1 MSIQTIILNPYQT
14 NDINRS
20 SPFNLLPVDLIPPLV
35 VRQPIFTI
43 KQKTWLAA
51 SNTVDFGGDII
62 KYQQIKPNRPVV
74 SVLQGT
80 VIEFNIE
87 VQDNSLPSNPNIP
100 NIISYVWKKD
110 GAPISQLNN
119 LNNKRGTNIVQLTS
133 DYQTTGQYICEVSN
147 LYGTT
152 TSSPFRIDVID
163 PYEHPKLYKNLIIN
177 GSGENGLTGWTTD
190 ADIKTLP
197 FHTPKFDKNIE
208 PQFSSFRIGGII
220 AEIDGP
226 ILPEFRF
233 SIGNHYG
240 MFHRLYTKR
249 KAVANVLNEAFGK
262 PYIKGLSAGIA
273 LNEHERWYSEGGSIP
288 QIIPNEDYNTNDYN
302 TTAGF
307 FPGLAWM
314 DKYNKNDTYKIV
326 GLTQEYSDAPSP
338 FYFTRDKI
346 KFLNK
351 GGKAETSLTQT
362 VDLTDIAD
370 IIDGNAYGIT
380 HATGQF
386 FAYVGAG
393 ITDYKIKFQEEG
405 KTEPTT
411 TNYYVADYEA
421 YKYEFNEEWRS
432 DPSLDWNIY
441 YGVSGSDSNGTY
453 KYHNKNSSTNGTGS
467 KYSEVLA
474 SISPSNLYSQTSL
487 NAQIEELKKIRQAF
501 YTRFLDPNAAPNK
514 SFSNYNPNTSTE
526 STLTLGSNTYLL
538 VPPDQPNTFGIPI
551 IKQGV
556 FPNNNATPQYVTE
569 GGSATKIIIKFNDTG
584 RPYPKTVPNPEYVS
598 RRKYV
603 GPISTP
609 SATWCINDTSTQIA
623 NGITPEYHKEKWLT
637 ADLLKLVAPGRAF
650 DSSASGS
657 ARAGA
662 VAQAIL
668 TGFLAPTRV
677 LFDAIN
683 KLIGSTVNESS
694 FKDAHDLGVL
704 AADDLY
710 QNWYLLRVVFDEAKD
725 YLQSGDVKAV
735 LGAEFAFDLQEI
747 GNYVRNNANSRF
759 AIKKDII
766 KTNYKDNKW
775 TNWYHINDDGGS
787 DAATHG
793 RDVIAPVMLQ
803 MWNLLYEKYIAI
815 TRVLY
820 NSYTE
825 LVKINWLRNVE
836 SAYYRAAQEKKQ
848 YRIKRFTDIEIQPKV
863 YDKTRIELTY
873 YNAQNV
879 AIKTETINGPNE
891 QDVWA
896 IKEKAFFPLTLY
908 PIYQCLNTDTNFYN
922 TSQSA
927 VDQIPQKYKQ
937 PQLQNV
943 SLQNNGMYMVGGDAF
958 ITVFGQQYTRMRF
971 LGGISDRVNQGIGSG
986 VLQKG
991 INSLA
996 TSEDDAATTIYD
1008 TVNSSTLDTTQLI
1021 QGPYQKFKDQRI
1033 NFTEDWISN
1042 KVSDKNANF
1051 LMNNY
1056 DFATYGGAYPPN
1068 NTTFNKKNS
1077 PIHRTYS
1084 NNAVYDLGAAAMFG
1098 VGLTAIIPKTAR
1110 SVQIKIIFE
1119 HTSDQINDTNPALKG
1134 WTKDEIYSNEFGQR
1148 NSNSIR
1154 TTKYGNPRCG
1164 ITSIKYMISANN
1176 VEKVDKYPSYSIP
1189 PTQYTVLGL
1198 EKQKYNIE
1206 QAFNTAEQIKVGSVT
1221 IPPEPPQ
1228 PEELAI
1234 NLYTSG
1240 GEYKTSTTDDYV
1252 GYYHIHK
1259 DKGLMV
1265 GKRHTAE
1272 PHEYLY
1278 PISSTTTSEPA
1289 PSPSLPSNPSPS
1301 NPTTTLP
1308 SNTSNNTSNNTGY

>member
-1 MSIQTIILNPYQT
+1 MSIQTIILNPYQADDVNYT
-14 NDINRS
+14 
-20 SPFNLLPVDLIPPLV
+20 SPFNLLPTDLIPPFIV
-35 VRQPIFTI
+35 KQPITNI
-43 KQKTWLAA
+43 KQTTWLAS
-51 SNTVDFGGDII
+51 SNTTEVETTEARAEI
-62 KYQQIKPNRPVV
+62 KYQQIKPKQNIVN
-74 SVLQGT
+74 VLQGT
-80 VIEFNIE
+80 VIEFGVDI
-87 VQDNSLPSNPNIP
+87 VDNSLPSNPNIP
-100 NIISYVWKKD
+100 NVISYVWKKD
-110 GAPISQLNN
+110 GAPVSQLNN
-119 LNNKRGTNIVQLTS
+119 LNSRRGTSSVKLTS
-133 DYQTTGQYICEVSN
+133 DIQTTGEYLCEVSN

-152 TSSPFRIDVID
+152 TSAPFKINAID
-163 PYEHPKLYKNLIIN
+163 PYEHPKLYKNLITN
-177 GSGENGLTGWTTD
+177 GSGERGLTGWTTD

-208 PQFSSFRIGGII
+208 PQFSSFRIGGIT
-220 AEIDGP
+220 ADEYGG

-249 KAVANVLNEAFGK
+249 KAVANVLNEAFGE

-314 DKYNKNDTYKIV
+314 DKFNKNDTYKIV

-393 ITDYKIKFQEEG
+393 ITDYKIKFQEES

-421 YKYEFNEEWRS
+421 YKYEFQEQWRS
-432 DPSLDWNIY
+432 DPSLDFNIY
-441 YGVSGSDSNGTY
+441 YGFSGSDGNGAY
-453 KYHNKNSSTNGTGS
+453 KYHTSASSTEGTGS
-467 KYSEVLA
+467 TYSQILG
-474 SISPSNLYSQTSL
+474 SIPPTNLYSQTGLL
-487 NAQIEELKKIRQAF
+487 NRIQQLQDLRQTF
-501 YTRFLDPNAAPNK
+501 YRRFLDINAAPNK
-514 SFSNYNPNTSTE
+514 SFLYYNNSGAE
-526 STLTLGSNTYLL
+526 AILTLGSQTRPLL
-538 VPPDQPNTFGIPI
+538 
-551 IKQGV
+551 
-556 FPNNNATPQYVTE
+556 PNNNDALFTLFGRKFFQQKTTNVFNIPKIKAGVFQTNGATEKYTTA
-569 GGSATKIIIKFNDTG
+569 GGEATVIVAG
-584 RPYPKTVPNPEYVS
+584 AVALAYLTVGLSGASVPTRKANPEYVS
-598 RRKYV
+598 RREFT

-609 SATWCINDTSTQIA
+609 SATWLLNDTKVPTIIA
-623 NGITPEYHKEKWLT
+623 TSSQTEAHELG
-637 ADLLKLVAPGRAF
+637 LL
-650 DSSASGS
+650 S
-657 ARAGA
+657 
-662 VAQAIL
+662 
-668 TGFLAPTRV
+668 
-677 LFDAIN
+677 
-683 KLIGSTVNESS
+683 
-694 FKDAHDLGVL
+694 
-704 AADDLY
+704 ADDLH

-725 YLQSGDVKAV
+725 YLQSGDVKAI
-735 LGAEFAFDLQEI
+735 LGAEFANELVNL
-747 GNYVRNNANSRF
+747 GNYVRNNTDYRF

-775 TNWYHINDDGGS
+775 TNWYHINDNGTS
-787 DAATHG
+787 DAGTHG
-793 RDVIAPVMLQ
+793 RDVVAPMMME
-803 MWNLLYEKYIAI
+803 MWNLLYAKYIEI
-815 TRVLY
+815 TQALISA
-820 NSYTE
+820 NNDNI
-825 LVKINWLRNVE
+825 KIQWMRSVE
-836 SAYYRAAQEKKQ
+836 ASYYRAAQEKKQ
-848 YRIKRFTDIEIQPKV
+848 YRVKRFTDIEIQPKV

-896 IKEKAFFPLTLY
+896 IKEKTYFPLTLY
-908 PIYQCLNTDTNFYN
+908 PIYQCLNTDTNFYG
-922 TSQSA
+922 TTQS
-927 VDQIPQKYKQ
+927 DIDKIPQKYKL
-937 PQLQNV
+937 PQLQNISGV
-943 SLQNNGMYMVGGDAF
+943 PYQDGFEVGGDCF

-986 VLQKG
+986 VLEKG

-996 TSEDDAATTIYD
+996 TSLDDAKSTIYD

-1056 DFATYGGAYPPN
+1056 DFAAYGGAYPPN

-1119 HTSDQINDTNPALKG
+1119 HTSDQINDTSPALKG

-1198 EKQKYNIE
+1198 QKQKYNIE

-1278 PISSTTTSEPA
+1278 PI
-1289 PSPSLPSNPSPS
+1289 
-1301 NPTTTLP
+1301 
-1308 SNTSNNTSNNTGY
+1308 

>member
-1 MSIQTIILNPYQT
+1 MSTQIVILNPYQADDVNYT
-14 NDINRS
+14 
-20 SPFNLLPVDLIPPLV
+20 SPFNLLPTDLIPPFV
-35 VRQPIFTI
+35 VKQPITNI
-43 KQKTWLAA
+43 KQTTWLAS
-51 SNTVDFGGDII
+51 SNTTEVGTTEAKAVI
-62 KYQQIKPNRPVV
+62 KYQQIKPKQNIVN
-74 SVLQGT
+74 VLQGT
-80 VIEFNIE
+80 VIEFG
-87 VQDNSLPSNPNIP
+87 VDVVDNSLPSNPNIP
-100 NIISYVWKKD
+100 NVISYVWKKD

-119 LNNKRGTNIVQLTS
+119 LNSRRGTNNVKLTS
-133 DYQTTGQYICEVSN
+133 DIQTTGEYVCEISN

-152 TSSPFRIDVID
+152 TSAPFKINAID

-177 GSGENGLTGWTTD
+177 GSGEKGLTGWTTD
-190 ADIKTLP
+190 PDIKTLP

-208 PQFSSFRIGGII
+208 PQFSSFRIGGI
-220 AEIDGP
+220 AVEVDGP

-249 KAVANVLNEAFGK
+249 KVVADTLNEAFGE

-273 LNEHERWYSEGGSIP
+273 LNEQERWYSEGGSIP
-288 QIIPNEDYNTNDYN
+288 QIIPNEDYDVNNYD

-314 DKYNKNDTYKIV
+314 DKFNKNDTYKIV
-326 GLTQEYSDAPSP
+326 GLTQEYKDVPSP

-393 ITDYKIKFQEEG
+393 ITDYKIKFQEES

-421 YKYEFNEEWRS
+421 YKYEFNEEWRN

-453 KYHNKNSSTNGTGS
+453 KYHTSASSTNGTGS

-474 SISPSNLYSQTSL
+474 SISPSNLYSQKNL
-487 NAQIEELKKIRQAF
+487 NTQIEELKKIRQAF

-514 SFSNYNPNTSTE
+514 TFSNYNPNTSAE
-526 STLTLGSNTYLL
+526 STLKLGSNTYLL
-538 VPPDQPNTFGIPI
+538 VPPTQPNTFGIPI
-551 IKQGV
+551 IKQAA
-556 FPNNNATPQYVTE
+556 FSNNGATTEDVKE
-569 GGSATKIIIKFNDTG
+569 GGSSKKIIIQFNDLGTL
-584 RPYPKTVPNPEYVS
+584 YPKTVPNPEHVS
-598 RRKYV
+598 RQKYI

-609 SATWCINDTSTQIA
+609 SATWLINDTSTQIA

-637 ADLLKLVAPGRAF
+637 TDLLKLVAPGRLF
-650 DSSASGS
+650 DSTASGS
-657 ARAGA
+657 ARVGAAANALLTSFFAG
-662 VAQAIL
+662 
-668 TGFLAPTRV
+668 TKV
-677 LFDAIN
+677 LFGAIN

-704 AADDLY
+704 SADDLY

-735 LGAEFAFDLQEI
+735 LGAEFASDIQEI
-747 GNYVRNNANSRF
+747 GNYVRNNTDNQYAR
-759 AIKKDII
+759 KKDII
-766 KTNYKDNKW
+766 KTSYKDNRW
-775 TNWYHINDDGGS
+775 ENWYHINNDGGS

-820 NSYTE
+820 NSNTE
-825 LVKINWLRNVE
+825 LVKINWIRSVE

-848 YRIKRFTDIEIQPKV
+848 YRIKRFTDIEVQPKV

-896 IKEKAFFPLTLY
+896 IKEKTYFPLTLY
-908 PIYQCLNTDTNFYN
+908 PIYQCLNTDTNFYL

-943 SLQNNGMYMVGGDAF
+943 SLDKGTYMVGGDAF
-958 ITVFGQQYTRMRF
+958 ITVFGQPYTRMRF

-986 VLQKG
+986 VLEKG

-996 TSEDDAATTIYD
+996 ISSASLYD
-1008 TVNSSTLDTTQLI
+1008 TVNSLTLDTTQLI
-1021 QGPYQKFKDQRI
+1021 QGPYQPFKDQRI
-1033 NFTEDWISN
+1033 NFTEDWVSN
-1042 KVSDKNANF
+1042 KVADKNANF

-1056 DFATYGGAYPPN
+1056 DFAAYGGAYPPN
-1068 NTTFNKKNS
+1068 NTAFNKKNS

-1119 HTSDQINDTNPALKG
+1119 HTSDVINDTSPTLKG
-1134 WTKDEIYSNEFGQR
+1134 WTNDEIYSNEFGQR
-1148 NSNSIR
+1148 NQSSVR
-1154 TTKYGNPRCG
+1154 TSKYGNPRCG
-1164 ITSIKYMISANN
+1164 ITNMKYMVSANN
-1176 VEKVDKYPSYSIP
+1176 IEKVDKYPSYSIP
-1189 PTQYTVLGL
+1189 PSQYTVLGL
-1198 EKQKYNIE
+1198 QKQKYKIE
-1206 QAFNTAEQIKVGSVT
+1206 QSFNTAEQIKVGDIVT
-1221 IPPEPPQ
+1221 PPEPPQ

-1234 NLYTSG
+1234 NLYTPG
-1240 GEYKTSTTDDYV
+1240 GEYKTSTNEDYV

-1259 DKGLMV
+1259 DKGPMV
-1265 GKRHTAE
+1265 GQRHTAE
-1272 PHEYLY
+1272 LHEYLY
-1278 PISSTTTSEPA
+1278 PI
-1289 PSPSLPSNPSPS
+1289 
-1301 NPTTTLP
+1301 
-1308 SNTSNNTSNNTGY
+1308 